1 MLKNLQKCGRLSNIG
16 ISVRNRQIAI
26 QSFVNASFAKNQKFL
41 HNGLGELNVQ
51 RWATSM
57 NRGGARHM
65 SAYIGERYQL
75 CKVILHLADGI
86 LYEAIDLSLK
96 RDVFIYLVENKGLNK
111 AEQCKKAFGQ
121 ISHFSNNRFFHM
133 LNAGTSGSDFFVVFT
148 SYNGMPLAKYIQH
161 HALSATK
168 TLSLVYEVGKAV
180 QDALESNITNFSVSV
195 DNLWITEDHQ
205 VLVMNYWSTAATER
219 CGTLGLCYLLYQLS
233 TLHLNVPQYYEMYE
247 ARLAGALKELSPG
260 QKEALLSL
268 VQSVYLGESSSFS
281 FMLTLREIMDSPNIP
296 VKTIGGIYTPPVPKV
311 DPELLSMAEE
321 ETEEEE
327 AAPYEADG
335 SENVGRKKMMLIIAC
350 AAVFICVLG
359 GAVMWANSLSKANDV
374 AVTDSVA
381 ESNNQSV
388 TGNPATEPGT
398 GSDASQN
405 DSGTSTNVTE
415 PPATDNSSSNDNSD
429 QERETEKKSDDS
441 DRRNQDRD
449 RDSNSN
455 NSSVTPPN
463 TTQENKPDDH
473 STDSGTTNNGT
484 QDGQSGT
491 TTDPT
496 TPPVDGQHPEGQ
508 QPDPNTNQTTEPP
521 KSGEVAVPNLVG
533 LSKEDAEKQ
542 ILASG
547 LKYEYVLEN
556 TDEQEAGKVFKQD
569 VPAGGAAKKGDKI
582 KFYVSRAKK

>member
-1 MLKNLQKCGRLSNIG
+1 
-16 ISVRNRQIAI
+16 
-26 QSFVNASFAKNQKFL
+26 
-41 HNGLGELNVQ
+41 
-51 RWATSM
+51 
-57 NRGGARHM
+57 M

-75 CKVILHLADGI
+75 CKVILHLADGV

-96 RDVFIYLVENKGLNK
+96 RDVFIYLVENKGLDK

-161 HALSATK
+161 HALSANK
-168 TLSLVYEVGKAV
+168 TLSLLYEVGKAI

-205 VLVMNYWSTAATER
+205 VLVMNYWSEAPTER

-247 ARLAGALKELSPG
+247 SRLAGALKELSPG

-268 VQSVYLGESSSFS
+268 VQSVYLGEISQFS

-311 DPELLSMAEE
+311 DPELLITAEE
-321 ETEEEE
+321 EAEEEE
-327 AAPYEADG
+327 AAPYEADNA
-335 SENVGRKKMMLIIAC
+335 ENVGRKKMILILAC

-359 GAVMWANSLSKANDV
+359 GAVMLANSLSKAND
-374 AVTDSVA
+374 AAISTDA
-381 ESNNQSV
+381 PESNDQV
-388 TGNPATEPGT
+388 ATENPATEPGT
-398 GSDASQN
+398 DSDASQQ
-405 DSGTSTNVTE
+405 DSGSSTNVTE
-415 PPATDNSSSNDNSD
+415 PPVTDNNNNSSNDNSS
-429 QERETEKKSDDS
+429 QERETEKKSDDA
-441 DRRNQDRD
+441 DRKSTERDRD
-449 RDSNSN
+449 RDHNRDSNSN
-455 NSSVTPPN
+455 NTSVTPP
-463 TTQENKPDDH
+463 TTPEKKPDDH
-473 STDSGTTNNGT
+473 TTDSGTTNNGAH
-484 QDGQSGT
+484 DGQTGT
-491 TTDPT
+491 TPDTT
-496 TPPVDGQHPEGQ
+496 TPPDGQQPDGQ
-508 QPDPNTNQTTEPP
+508 QPDPNTNTTTEPP
-521 KSGEVAVPNLVG
+521 KSGEIAVPNLVG
-533 LSKEDAEKQ
+533 LSKEEAEKQ

-556 TDEQEAGKVFKQD
+556 SDEQEAGKVFKQE